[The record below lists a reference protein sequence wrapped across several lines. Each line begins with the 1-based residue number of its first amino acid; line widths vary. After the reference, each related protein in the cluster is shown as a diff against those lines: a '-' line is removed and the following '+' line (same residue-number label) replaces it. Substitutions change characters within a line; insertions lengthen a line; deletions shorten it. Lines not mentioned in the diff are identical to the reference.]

1 MPSQAISSQFL
12 SIAEYEKCGRAFTY
26 SVHLDE
32 PCLLVGS
39 DMKIISHEKRVQKT
53 TSDGQDRQKSP
64 WSSEWRETLPR
75 RISAEMRRGRDKH
88 DLHLGMLDFHSLAK
102 QDTICYTCSSRLH
115 CKIVKA

>member
-53 TSDGQDRQKSP
+53 TSDGQDRQNLLGHQNDVRLFITHLDRDASWKRKAR
-64 WSSEWRETLPR
+64 SSRGLPR
-75 RISAEMRRGRDKH
+75 PSLSCKTRYC
-88 DLHLGMLDFHSLAK
+88 ML
-102 QDTICYTCSSRLH
+102 Y
-115 CKIVKA
+115 

>member
-1 MPSQAISSQFL
+1 VRDISSPSDALDTSRGQTMPSQAISSQFL

-64 WSSEWRETLPR
+64 WSSE
-75 RISAEMRRGRDKH
+75 
-88 DLHLGMLDFHSLAK
+88 
-102 QDTICYTCSSRLH
+102 
-115 CKIVKA
+115 